1 VVPGVNNLEEEEFLH
16 ELGRPELSAVT
27 RKDGKP
33 LGPNMPTFL
42 VEPTSFPNFLYP
54 LPSQVKI
61 IDFGESFFSGDVPDT
76 LHTPL
81 PVRPPEV
88 IFGDK
93 LDYRV
98 DLWTAGC
105 LVSEIATREGARSS
119 YQWR

>member
-1 VVPGVNNLEEEEFLH
+1 
-16 ELGRPELSAVT
+16 
-27 RKDGKP
+27 
-33 LGPNMPTFL
+33 MPTFL